1 MSEEGVFKERDALLA
16 VLSQSSRSGSS
27 EQGFGGLAA
36 ALILL
41 ASFAVLPVFHAVCLF
56 GFETAIAAREP
67 LLSHILLNCALTA
80 LVLVSALRF
89 KGRLDR
95 KIRALLTRVILV
107 HGALAFIILVSRQYY
122 SNQVMLTAAGTS
134 VILGLLVVGLAHR
147 KIGLRVA
154 LLGATSAKVGN
165 VAIPC
170 DQINDPNTDLRP
182 YDVVLT
188 AGVVELSPEWAP
200 ALTRA
205 MLAGKTI
212 RHLAE
217 YVEEMVGVVSVDHFD
232 LDHLQLGGITSY
244 RVRKRIS
251 DILFVILSLPVALPI
266 LLLGMIAVR
275 ASMGGPVFFVQ
286 TRVGMAGK
294 PFRMYK
300 LRTMRDSLPH
310 ERGTATAQSDARVT
324 KVGAALRRFRVDEL
338 PQLWNVLKG
347 DMSLIGPR
355 PEQPGLTKDY
365 IAAMPAFAYRSLVRP
380 GITGWAQV
388 NAGYAANVEETRVK
402 LGYDLFYVKNFSF
415 ALDVQVLIRTVST
428 VLGGGGVR

>member
-1 MSEEGVFKERDALLA
+1 MFDEGAFKERDAMLA
-16 VLSQSSRSGSS
+16 VLSQQRHGSARERSL
-27 EQGFGGLAA
+27 GGIGV
-36 ALILL
+36 ALILFV
-41 ASFAVLPVFHAVCLF
+41 SFVVLPALHAIFLF
-56 GFETAIAAREP
+56 GSGAVSAAREP
-67 LLSHILLNCALTA
+67 IVTHILLNCSLTA

-95 KIRALLTRVILV
+95 KIRALLSRVVLV
-107 HGALAFIILVSRQYY
+107 HGALAFVILVSRQYY
-122 SNQVMLTAAGTS
+122 SNQVMLTAAAS
-134 VILGLLVVGLAHR
+134 SIVLGLTVLGLAHR
-147 KIGLRVA
+147 NIGLRVA
-154 LLGATSAKVGN
+154 LLGASPPRVGN
-165 VAIPC
+165 IAIPC
-170 DQINDPNTDLRP
+170 DLINDPNTDLRP

-217 YVEEMVGVVSVDHFD
+217 YVEEMRGVVSVDHFD

-251 DILFVILSLPVALPI
+251 DILLVVLSLPIALPI

-275 ASMGGPVFFVQ
+275 ASLGAPVFFVQ
-286 TRVGMAGK
+286 DRVGMAGR
-294 PFRMYK
+294 PFRIYK
-300 LRTMRDSLPH
+300 LRTMRESLPH
-310 ERGTATAQSDARVT
+310 ERDTATSQGDARVT
-324 KVGAALRRFRVDEL
+324 SMGALLRRFRIDEL
-338 PQLWNVLKG
+338 PQFWNVLRG

-355 PEQPGLTKDY
+355 PEQPGLTNRY
-365 IAAMPAFAYRSLVRP
+365 IEAMPAFAYRSLVRP

-415 ALDVQVLIRTVST
+415 ALDIQVLIRTVST